1 MLFNK
6 FKKINVQ
13 YGIYAETEVPKSI
26 YPDIKKN
33 TTNKNLKCPAVNTTE
48 NKFYEV
54 NSFIELEINLE
65 YNKESNQLDYTYT
78 FDETKHPTFNEVHN
92 LIQSHI
98 VIGNNNNENTV
109 QIILPYIFITDDK
122 DIELTVLDPSCETQ
136 NLKFI
141 SGGFNI
147 YSWSRALNVAYSIV
161 DKNKSAKI
169 KLSLDKPILKYYFS
183 KPVILKYV
191 DFDDK
196 QLNFIKSIRNATF
209 YRRNAA
215 KLYKQVLTRRPKKL
229 LQKNI

>member
-1 MLFNK
+1 
-6 FKKINVQ
+6 
-13 YGIYAETEVPKSI
+13 
-26 YPDIKKN
+26 
-33 TTNKNLKCPAVNTTE
+33 
-48 NKFYEV
+48 
-54 NSFIELEINLE
+54 
-65 YNKESNQLDYTYT
+65 
-78 FDETKHPTFNEVHN
+78 
-92 LIQSHI
+92 
-98 VIGNNNNENTV
+98 
-109 QIILPYIFITDDK
+109 
-122 DIELTVLDPSCETQ
+122 